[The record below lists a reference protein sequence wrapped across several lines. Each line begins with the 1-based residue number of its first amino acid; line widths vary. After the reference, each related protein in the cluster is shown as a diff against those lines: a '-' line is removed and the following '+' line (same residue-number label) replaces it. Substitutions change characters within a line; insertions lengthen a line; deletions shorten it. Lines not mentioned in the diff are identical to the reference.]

1 MPQPYN
7 RMKRYFI
14 ELSRTQLFL
23 SIAGAL
29 FILTW
34 VFILGIIVGRG
45 IVSDTITRAFRDQ
58 IAKLQAEKKEL
69 MDKYLVQE
77 QPGQPSQQETLKPQ
91 LDFYDKLSKKG
102 AGEPLVTALPPTAP
116 QAPAQATP
124 EPAVQKPAQTAVP
137 EKAKIEKK
145 EPPAEAKVK
154 REPKIGLPETGA
166 FLLQIGAYRE
176 EATAQS
182 SFNRLKEKGY
192 PAQLRL
198 KDIPQKGGKWYRV
211 QLGPYKT
218 RAEAEKVLSK
228 LAQDGFQALLISKK
242 D

>member
-23 SIAGAL
+23 SIAAAL

-77 QPGQPSQQETLKPQ
+77 QPGGPSQQETLKPQ
-91 LDFYDKLSKKG
+91 LDFYDKLSQKG
-102 AGEPLVTALPPTAP
+102 PGEPLVTPLPPTAS
-116 QAPAQATP
+116 QSPAQATP

-154 REPKIGLPETGA
+154 REPKMGPPETGA
-166 FLLQIGAYRE
+166 FLLQIGAYRG

-182 SFNRLKEKGY
+182 SLSRLKEKGY

-211 QLGPYKT
+211 QLGPYQT

>member
-23 SIAGAL
+23 SIAAAL

-45 IVSDTITRAFRDQ
+45 IVSDTITRAFKDQ

-77 QPGQPSQQETLKPQ
+77 RPSEPSQQETLKPQ
-91 LDFYDKLSKKG
+91 LDFYDKLSKKEG
-102 AGEPLVTALPPTAP
+102 GEAMVTPLPPTAP
-116 QAPAQATP
+116 PMPAQATP
-124 EPAVQKPAQTAVP
+124 EPAVKKQAQTALP

-145 EPPAEAKVK
+145 EPPAEAKIK
-154 REPKIGLPETGA
+154 RETKPAPPETGA

-182 SFNRLKEKGY
+182 SLGRLKEKGY

-198 KDIPQKGGKWYRV
+198 QDIPQKGGKWYRV

>member
-45 IVSDTITRAFRDQ
+45 IVSDTITQAFKDQ

-69 MDKYLVQE
+69 MDKYLIQE
-77 QPGQPSQQETLKPQ
+77 QPGEPGQQDTLKPQ
-91 LDFYDKLSKKG
+91 LDFYDKLSKKDG
-102 AGEPLVTALPPTAP
+102 GEAVITPLPPAAP
-116 QAPAQATP
+116 PMPAQTTP
-124 EPAVQKPAQTAVP
+124 EPAAQKPAQTAVP
-137 EKAKIEKK
+137 EKAKMEKK
-145 EPPAEAKVK
+145 EPPAEAKAK
-154 REPKIGLPETGA
+154 REPKPAPAETGA

-176 EATAQS
+176 EASAQS
-182 SFNRLKEKGY
+182 SLGRMKEKGY

-198 KDIPQKGGKWYRV
+198 KESPQKGGIRYRV

-228 LAQDGFQALLISKK
+228 LAQDGFQALVISKK